1 MSKFSDRLNQARKD
15 ESIRSVAKRAAADDS
30 VGESTLHPYFRDGHG
45 RPTVQVVKAL
55 AKALGIATDELWT
68 LADMPSD
75 GGPWSPPDESRFMND
90 RQRQAVSEL
99 IRSFVQ
105 TQGAAHDVE
114 TTQESP
120 ASPPVNQNE
129 KNVGSSN
136 NSESDPLTGLDRWR
150 GDAGEVEDGDD
161 SADKTG

>member
-45 RPTVQVVKAL
+45 RPTAQVVKAL
-55 AKALGIATDELWT
+55 AKALGIATDELWI

-90 RQRQAVSEL
+90 RQRQAVAEL

-114 TTQESP
+114 TAPESDAQGEAP
-120 ASPPVNQNE
+120 SHE
-129 KNVGSSN
+129 KNPDELADEGESASARLGAAVEVGR
-136 NSESDPLTGLDRWR
+136 PKLQ
-150 GDAGEVEDGDD
+150 VEDVSED
-161 SADKTG
+161 A